1 MSKKKKA
8 VSVGGI
14 FLVGVLA
21 GSALMYNNSVYH
33 SVSAA
38 FGQGAVKNSV
48 VQAGGQMEQVNLNS
62 VDIEAAVMAVQNAR
76 TNQLEQQLRDQINS
90 IQKQNEQIS
99 GLNDLNN
106 KLNNAANKSTD
117 DKAPD
122 QPIDMS
128 DDEKKDLLDGLKANG
143 LEPQGDLTEDEIRRL
158 AGEVKKSIDQESNS
172 QQQEMLRLQ
181 SLSNKRNEAFDTMTE
196 FIKKMQD
203 SRGTIIGNM
212 R

>member
-38 FGQGAVKNSV
+38 SGQGAAKNSV
-48 VQAGGQMEQVNLNS
+48 AQAGGDLS
-62 VDIEAAVMAVQNAR
+62 GSDLEAALQAVQNSRA
-76 TNQLEQQLRDQINS
+76 NALEDQLR
-90 IQKQNEQIS
+90 EQLKAVQDRNAKIAE
-99 GLNDLNN
+99 LN
-106 KLNNAANKSTD
+106 KLLTKLNVALKNVEKNGAS
-117 DKAPD
+117 PD
-122 QPIDMS
+122 QPIEIS
-128 DDEKKDLLDGLKANG
+128 DEVLDSLKGN
-143 LEPQGDLTEDEIRRL
+143 EIEVRGDLTVSELQRL
-158 AGEVKKSIDQESNS
+158 IESVKDSIDEQSNEQQMDMIKLQE
-172 QQQEMLRLQ
+172 LT
-181 SLSNKRNEAFDTMTE
+181 NKRNEAFDTMTDL
-196 FIKKMQD
+196 IKKMQD

>member
-38 FGQGAVKNSV
+38 FGQGAAKNSV
-48 VQAGGQMEQVNLNS
+48 AQAGGDLS
-62 VDIEAAVMAVQNAR
+62 GSDLEAALQAVQNSRA
-76 TNQLEQQLRDQINS
+76 NALEDQLR
-90 IQKQNEQIS
+90 EQLKAVQGRNAKIAE
-99 GLNDLNN
+99 LN
-106 KLNNAANKSTD
+106 KLLSKLNVALKNAEKNGAS
-117 DKAPD
+117 PD
-122 QPIDMS
+122 QPIEIN
-128 DDEKKDLLDGLKANG
+128 DEVLDSLKGN
-143 LEPQGDLTEDEIRRL
+143 EIEVRGDLTASELQRL
-158 AGEVKKSIDQESNS
+158 IESVKASIDEQSNEQQMDMIKLQE
-172 QQQEMLRLQ
+172 LT
-181 SLSNKRNEAFDTMTE
+181 NKRNEAFDTMTDL
-196 FIKKMQD
+196 IKKMQD

>member
-38 FGQGAVKNSV
+38 FGQGAAKNSV
-48 VQAGGQMEQVNLNS
+48 AQAGGDLS
-62 VDIEAAVMAVQNAR
+62 GSDLEAALQAVQNSRA
-76 TNQLEQQLRDQINS
+76 NALEDQLR
-90 IQKQNEQIS
+90 EQLKAVQDRNAKIAE
-99 GLNDLNN
+99 LN
-106 KLNNAANKSTD
+106 KLLTKLNVALKNAEKNGAS
-117 DKAPD
+117 PD
-122 QPIDMS
+122 QPIEIS
-128 DDEKKDLLDGLKANG
+128 DEVLDSLKG
-143 LEPQGDLTEDEIRRL
+143 HEIEVRGDLTASELQRL
-158 AGEVKKSIDQESNS
+158 IESVKDSIDEQSNEQQMDMIKLQE
-172 QQQEMLRLQ
+172 LT
-181 SLSNKRNEAFDTMTE
+181 NKRNEAFDTMTDL
-196 FIKKMQD
+196 IKKMQD

>member
-38 FGQGAVKNSV
+38 FGQGAAKNSV
-48 VQAGGQMEQVNLNS
+48 AQAGGDLS
-62 VDIEAAVMAVQNAR
+62 GSDLEAALQAVQNSRA
-76 TNQLEQQLRDQINS
+76 NALEDQLR
-90 IQKQNEQIS
+90 EQLKAVQDRNAKIAE
-99 GLNDLNN
+99 LN
-106 KLNNAANKSTD
+106 KLLTKLNVALKNVEKNGAS
-117 DKAPD
+117 PD
-122 QPIDMS
+122 QPIEIS
-128 DDEKKDLLDGLKANG
+128 DEVLDSLKGN
-143 LEPQGDLTEDEIRRL
+143 EIEVRGDLTVSELQRL
-158 AGEVKKSIDQESNS
+158 IESVKDSIDEQSNEQQMDMIKLQE
-172 QQQEMLRLQ
+172 LT
-181 SLSNKRNEAFDTMTE
+181 NKRNEAFDTMTDL
-196 FIKKMQD
+196 IKKMQD

>member
-38 FGQGAVKNSV
+38 FGQGAAKNSV
-48 VQAGGQMEQVNLNS
+48 AQAG
-62 VDIEAAVMAVQNAR
+62 VDLSGSDLEAALQAVQNSRA
-76 TNQLEQQLRDQINS
+76 NALEDQLR
-90 IQKQNEQIS
+90 EQLKAVQDRNAKIAE
-99 GLNDLNN
+99 LN
-106 KLNNAANKSTD
+106 KLLTKLNVALKNVEKNGAS
-117 DKAPD
+117 PD
-122 QPIDMS
+122 QPIEIS
-128 DDEKKDLLDGLKANG
+128 DEVLDSLKGN
-143 LEPQGDLTEDEIRRL
+143 EIEIRGDLTVSELQRL
-158 AGEVKKSIDQESNS
+158 IESVKESIDEQSNEQQMDMIKLQE
-172 QQQEMLRLQ
+172 LT
-181 SLSNKRNEAFDTMTE
+181 NKRNEAFDTMTDL
-196 FIKKMQD
+196 IKKMQD

>member
-38 FGQGAVKNSV
+38 FGQGAAKNSV
-48 VQAGGQMEQVNLNS
+48 AQAGGDLS
-62 VDIEAAVMAVQNAR
+62 GSDLEAALQAVQNSRA
-76 TNQLEQQLRDQINS
+76 NALEDQLR
-90 IQKQNEQIS
+90 EQLKAVQDRNAKIAE
-99 GLNDLNN
+99 LN
-106 KLNNAANKSTD
+106 KLLTKLNVALKNVEKNGAS
-117 DKAPD
+117 PD
-122 QPIDMS
+122 QPIEIS
-128 DDEKKDLLDGLKANG
+128 DEVLDSLKGNDI
-143 LEPQGDLTEDEIRRL
+143 EVRGDLTVSELQRL
-158 AGEVKKSIDQESNS
+158 IESVKDSIDEQSNEQQMDMIKLQE
-172 QQQEMLRLQ
+172 LT
-181 SLSNKRNEAFDTMTE
+181 NKRNEAFDTMTDL
-196 FIKKMQD
+196 IKKMQD

>member
-38 FGQGAVKNSV
+38 FGQGAAKNSV
-48 VQAGGQMEQVNLNS
+48 AQAGGDLS
-62 VDIEAAVMAVQNAR
+62 GSDLEAALQAVQNSRA
-76 TNQLEQQLRDQINS
+76 NALEDQLR
-90 IQKQNEQIS
+90 EQLKAVQDRNATIAE
-99 GLNDLNN
+99 LN
-106 KLNNAANKSTD
+106 KLLTKLNVALKNVEKNGAS
-117 DKAPD
+117 PD
-122 QPIDMS
+122 QPIEIS
-128 DDEKKDLLDGLKANG
+128 DEVLDSLKGN
-143 LEPQGDLTEDEIRRL
+143 EIEVRGDLTVSELQRL
-158 AGEVKKSIDQESNS
+158 IESVKDSIDEQSNEQQMDMIKLQE
-172 QQQEMLRLQ
+172 LT
-181 SLSNKRNEAFDTMTE
+181 NKRNEAFDTMTDL
-196 FIKKMQD
+196 IKKMQD